1 MEEVATRKLGRV
13 AANGIELAYETFGD
27 PGAPPVVLIMGLAT
41 QMIAWP
47 DELCAGLA
55 RRGLFV
61 VRFDNR
67 DVGGSTHLRNLPPP
81 RLADIVVRRRPP
93 PYSIG
98 DMAADVAGLIDGLG
112 LGAVHLVG
120 TSVGGFIAQAVALEH
135 ADRVRTLTLIMT
147 STGSRRVGQP
157 KPRVYARLL
166 RQRVSTG
173 RPAAMSA
180 AVETFRLIGSHGFAF
195 DEEYVCD
202 LAGAGTAG
210 TTRPVSGGSSQR
222 ARASQTAPRRCAASR
237 SRHWSSTG
245 CMTRWSRRAGA
256 WRSPGRS
263 RTPGSRGSP
272 AWATTCPGTV
282 AGVRQADRGADRAGR
297 TAPAPGAASGLAGGR
312 VHRDRWPATA
322 P

>member
-1 MEEVATRKLGRV
+1 MRQIRDTVDWKRPARRQRTVRLPVRTGQ
-13 AANGIELAYETFGD
+13 GD
-27 PGAPPVVLIMGLAT
+27 PRPQRQRLRGFPPPCPCLQRPALVSG
-41 QMIAWP
+41 
-47 DELCAGLA
+47 ELDGTRHFSGPGPWSGPRCAGLGRPGVSAGAWPANCPGLLLA
-55 RRGLFV
+55 RAPAIPSAGQP
-61 VRFDNR
+61 
-67 DVGGSTHLRNLPPP
+67 GSH
-81 RLADIVVRRRPP
+81 RR
-93 PYSIG
+93 
-98 DMAADVAGLIDGLG
+98 
-112 LGAVHLVG
+112 
-120 TSVGGFIAQAVALEH
+120 AVAATSH
-135 ADRVRTLTLIMT
+135 HHPPATIKMT
-147 STGSRRVGQP
+147 VIGS
-157 KPRVYARLL
+157 YAPEDE
-166 RQRVSTG
+166 QRVSTG

-195 DEEYVCD
+195 DEEYVRD
-202 LAGAGTAG
+202 LAAGAGTAG

-222 ARASQTAPRRCAASR
+222 ARASPTAPRRCAASR

-256 WRSPGRS
+256 WRSPRRS

-297 TAPAPGAASGLAGGR
+297 TAPAPEAASGLAGGR

>member
-1 MEEVATRKLGRV
+1 MVWGWARV
-13 AANGIELAYETFGD
+13 
-27 PGAPPVVLIMGLAT
+27 
-41 QMIAWP
+41 
-47 DELCAGLA
+47 
-55 RRGLFV
+55 
-61 VRFDNR
+61 
-67 DVGGSTHLRNLPPP
+67 NLVE
-81 RLADIVVRRRPP
+81 A
-93 PYSIG
+93 S
-98 DMAADVAGLIDGLG
+98 M
-112 LGAVHLVG
+112 
-120 TSVGGFIAQAVALEH
+120 GGFIAQAVALEH

-157 KPRVYARLL
+157 KPRVYAWLL

-173 RPAAMSA
+173 RPAA
-180 AVETFRLIGSHGFAF
+180 VETFRLIGSYGFAF
-195 DEEYVCD
+195 DEEYVRD
-202 LAGAGTAG
+202 LAAGARTAG

-222 ARASQTAPRRCAASR
+222 ARASPTAPRRCAGSR

-245 CMTRWSRRAGA
+245 CKTRWSRRAGA

>member
-1 MEEVATRKLGRV
+1 
-13 AANGIELAYETFGD
+13 
-27 PGAPPVVLIMGLAT
+27 MGLAT

-67 DVGGSTHLRNLPPP
+67 DVGGSTTCG
-81 RLADIVVRRRPP
+81 ICRRRAWLTSSRGAGRRRTGSATWP
-93 PYSIG
+93 
-98 DMAADVAGLIDGLG
+98 ADVVGLIDGLG
-112 LGAVHLVG
+112 LGEVNLVEA
-120 TSVGGFIAQAVALEH
+120 SMGGFIAQAVALEH
-135 ADRVRTLTLIMT
+135 ADRVRRLTLIMT

-157 KPRVYARLL
+157 KPRVYAWLL

-180 AVETFRLIGSHGFAF
+180 AVETFRLIGSYGFAF
-195 DEEYVCD
+195 DEEYVRD
-202 LAGAGTAG
+202 LAAGAGTAD

-222 ARASQTAPRRCAASR
+222 ARASPTAPRRCAGSR

-263 RTPGSRGSP
+263 WTPGSRGSP

-282 AGVRQADRGADRAGR
+282 ARVRQADRGADRAGR